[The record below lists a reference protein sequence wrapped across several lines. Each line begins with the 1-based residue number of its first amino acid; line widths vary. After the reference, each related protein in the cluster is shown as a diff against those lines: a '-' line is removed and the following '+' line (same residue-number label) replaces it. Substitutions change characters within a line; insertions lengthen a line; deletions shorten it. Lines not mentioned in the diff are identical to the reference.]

1 MRHID
6 ETSFAS
12 FVVAAAFSTKNKQKT
27 WALKGVKN
35 KLHNAE
41 QQKGENKTCNV
52 EISIIILINSYIH
65 MGRYTL

>member
-1 MRHID
+1 MWVREREREKEREEKLVGHID

-12 FVVAAAFSTKNKQKT
+12 LTKNKQKT

-41 QQKGENKTCNV
+41 PQKAKTKKNK
-52 EISIIILINSYIH
+52 IK
-65 MGRYTL
+65 